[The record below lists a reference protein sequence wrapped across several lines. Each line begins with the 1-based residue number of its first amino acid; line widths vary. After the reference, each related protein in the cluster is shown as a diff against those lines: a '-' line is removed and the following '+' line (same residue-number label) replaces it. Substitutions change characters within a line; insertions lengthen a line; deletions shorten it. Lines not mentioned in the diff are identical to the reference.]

1 MARFYWPQVW
11 KDINNFVWRCVICQ
25 RAKGTST
32 NAGLYSPLPIPPT
45 IWEDLSADFI
55 LGLPKTH
62 REFDTVMVVV
72 DRFSKMAHFIACKK
86 TNDAVYIANLFF
98 REIVR
103 LLGVPKS
110 IVLIETWNSLAI
122 FVHDGRSS
130 ILRWKLVLLHI
141 LKWMVKQKSPIEQW
155 QILHVVWA
163 AQNQIVWF
171 VPCSSRVWLWRTDQ
185 REDAPLKLYILELQD

>member
-32 NAGLYSPLPIPPT
+32 NAGLYTPLPIPTT

-62 REFDTVMVVV
+62 RGFDTVMVVV
-72 DRFSKMAHFIACKK
+72 DRFSKMAHFLACKK
-86 TNDAVYIANLFF
+86 TNDAAYIANLFF

-110 IVLIETWNSLAI
+110 IVFDRDVKFLSHFCTQWKKFDTTLKVSTTS
-122 FVHDGRSS
+122 HPQMDGQTE
-130 ILRWKLVLLHI
+130 VT
-141 LKWMVKQKSPIEQW
+141 
-155 QILHVVWA
+155 
-163 AQNQIVWF
+163 N
-171 VPCSSRVWLWRTDQ
+171 
-185 REDAPLKLYILELQD
+185 